1 MDSITPLNDSPF
13 LLASSI
19 DFFIFPA
26 IAFSGHHTVAWDAG
40 QRATG
45 TYFYRFLTEGFQQS
59 RKMLLVH

>member
-1 MDSITPLNDSPF
+1 MLKHNLRSTRAVI
-13 LLASSI
+13 
-19 DFFIFPA
+19 
-26 IAFSGHHTVAWDAG
+26 HAG